1 MLGGLLGGLIG
12 GAARRSMPRSPLS
25 GGSRILSGLSD
36 QPEEGRRRPNPVM
49 PRPTLGQ
56 TGKQADQPDI
66 EIGKPVMGTQ
76 EQEQPS
82 ISQTTMRM
90 GPESTQ
96 QVQESRPPSGP
107 FSQPERPI
115 EPPRP
120 QPEPS
125 QPEQAPEEEQPPI
138 FEEQQPME
146 IDKIDV
152 TQGVQE
158 PEIEQKT
165 QELPPSRYTPTP
177 NALPAVHPRAD
188 TGSNDQ
194 IQIPDMGYGFKRPE
208 GVEEYAA
215 KFTYRR
221 R

>member
-1 MLGGLLGGLIG
+1 
-12 GAARRSMPRSPLS
+12 
-25 GGSRILSGLSD
+25 
-36 QPEEGRRRPNPVM
+36 M